1 MTRQTPIALDAQ
13 DRALIN
19 NLQDGFPLS
28 HDPFAEAGAALG
40 LTGAEVRARLGRLL
54 DDGVLTRF
62 GPMFDAAAMG
72 GGFSLCALSVPA
84 PDYDRIAG
92 IVNGFDQVA
101 HNYARDHDLNMW
113 FVIAAETEAEISET
127 VAAIERETGLLVY
140 DFPKLE
146 EYHISARF
154 RA

>member
-1 MTRQTPIALDAQ
+1 MTHKTPIILGDR

-19 NLQDGFPLS
+19 ALQDGLLLC
-28 HDPFAEAGAALG
+28 HDPYSEAGAALG
-40 LTGAEVRARLGRLL
+40 LSGAEVRQRLERLL
-54 DDGVLTRF
+54 ADGVLTRL

-72 GGFSLCALSVPA
+72 GGFSLCALAVPA
-84 PDYDRIAG
+84 GDYDRIAD

-113 FVIAAETEAEISET
+113 FVIAAETEDEIGQT
-127 VAAIERETGLLVY
+127 VTEIERATGLAVY

-146 EYHISARF
+146 EYHIGARF
-154 RA
+154 QA